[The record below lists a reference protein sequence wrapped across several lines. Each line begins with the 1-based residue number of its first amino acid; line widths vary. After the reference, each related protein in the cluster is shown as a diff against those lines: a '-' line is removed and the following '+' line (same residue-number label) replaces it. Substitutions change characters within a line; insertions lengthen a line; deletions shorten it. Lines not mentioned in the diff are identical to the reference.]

1 MHNSSSQLRSPQQI
15 QTKDSKG
22 QITLVAYILQ
32 QLLTRSAQRYPEKM
46 AVWARKRSL
55 TYRELDERSTQLAH
69 LLRQRGLKKGDR
81 VGIFF
86 PKCVESLVCMFGV
99 LKAGGVYVPLDPQ
112 APADRVGYIIENC
125 GIRVLLTSKER
136 RGALTPETIASL
148 EYCVMTDDSGSNGSG
163 NKVVPWAML
172 GEFPKSPA
180 PPVTLTET
188 DLAYILYTSGSTGRP
203 KGVMLSHQNALTF
216 VEWCAEKFQVRPE
229 DRLSNHAPL
238 HFDLSVFDVYNAME
252 AGATVYLVTEDLAL
266 FPTTLANFIEAQ
278 QITIWY
284 SVPSALMLLLLHA
297 NMKAE
302 KLPHL
307 RIVLFAGEVFPMK
320 YLRQLADLL
329 PSVELFNLYGPTET
343 NVCTYY
349 HVERE
354 RLAGMEKLPIGI
366 ACENTEV
373 FAVNDQDQIVTAPGE
388 SGELYV
394 RGPGVTYGYWADV
407 EKTRKMVVPNR
418 FQAHFNENMY
428 RTGDLVTLAEDGNYY
443 FQGRRDSQIKSR
455 GYRIELGDIESALL
469 SHPGV
474 REAAAIA
481 IPDELVGNRIKA
493 VVAAHEAQELKITEL
508 QQFCG
513 TIIPKYMIPEQIEF
527 LEALPKTST
536 GKIDRVSLA
545 KAAVVNELAKV

>member
-1 MHNSSSQLRSPQQI
+1 M
-15 QTKDSKG
+15 
-22 QITLVAYILQ
+22 AYILQ
-32 QLLTRSAQRYPEKM
+32 QLLQKSAARNPENL
-46 AVWARKRSL
+46 AVWARGRSL
-55 TYRELDERSTQLAH
+55 TYRELEQRSNQLAH
-69 LLRQRGLKKGDR
+69 LLQERGVRKGDR
-81 VGIFF
+81 VAIYF
-86 PKCVESLVCMFGV
+86 PKCLESVIAMLGV
-99 LKAGGVYVPLDPQ
+99 LKAGGVYVPLDPH
-112 APADRVGYIIENC
+112 APAERISYVLGNC
-125 GIRVLLTSKER
+125 GVRVLITLEDKR
-136 RGALTPETIASL
+136 RGLDNSTLESLAFTVLIDETPKS
-148 EYCVMTDDSGSNGSG
+148 SNGG
-163 NKVVPWAML
+163 GLVPWTIL
-172 GEFPKSPA
+172 EQYPA
-180 PPVTLTET
+180 THAPQVVLTET

-216 VEWCAEKFQVRPE
+216 VEWCADKFKVRSD

-266 FPTTLANFIEAQ
+266 FPTTLANFIETQ

-297 NMKAE
+297 NLKAE

-307 RIVLFAGEVFPMK
+307 RTILFAGEVFPMK

-329 PSVELFNLYGPTET
+329 PQVELFNLYGPTET

-349 HVERE
+349 HVERK
-354 RLAGMEKLPIGI
+354 RLAVMDKLPIGI

-373 FAVNDQDQIVTAPGE
+373 FAVNDQDQIVNQPGE
-388 SGELYV
+388 QGELYV
-394 RGPGVTYGYWADV
+394 RGPAVTYGYWADT
-407 EKTRKMVVPNR
+407 EKTKKMVVPNR
-418 FQAHFNENMY
+418 FQPNFNENMY

-493 VVAAHEAQELKITEL
+493 VVAAHEDHELKIVEL

-527 LEALPKTST
+527 LDALPKTST

-545 KAAVVNELAKV
+545 KAAPANDLAKV

>member
-1 MHNSSSQLRSPQQI
+1 M
-15 QTKDSKG
+15 
-22 QITLVAYILQ
+22 AYILQ
-32 QLLTRSAQRYPEKM
+32 QLLTRSAAQYPDKM

-86 PKCVESLVCMFGV
+86 PKSVESLVCMFGV
-99 LKAGGVYVPLDPQ
+99 LKAGGVYIPLDPQ
-112 APADRVGYIIENC
+112 QPADRVAYIIANC
-125 GIRVLLTSKER
+125 GIRVLLTNKER
-136 RGALTPETIASL
+136 RTALGAAVTDTLD
-148 EYCVMTDDSGSNGSG
+148 YCVMTDDSGANGSG

-172 GEFPKSPA
+172 SEYPASPA
-180 PPVTLTET
+180 PEIVMTET

-216 VEWCAEKFQVRPE
+216 VEWCAEKFKIRSE

-266 FPTTLANFIEAQ
+266 FPTTLAQFIEQQ
-278 QITIWY
+278 QITVWY
-284 SVPSALMLLLLHA
+284 SVPSALMLLLLHT

-302 KLPHL
+302 KIPHL
-307 RIVLFAGEVFPMK
+307 RTILFAGEVFPMK
-320 YLRQLADLL
+320 YLKQLAELL
-329 PSVELFNLYGPTET
+329 PNVDLFNLYGPTET

-349 HVERE
+349 KVERE
-354 RLAGMEKLPIGI
+354 RLASMNNLPIGI

-373 FAVNDQDQIVTAPGE
+373 FAVNDQDQIVTKPGE
-388 SGELYV
+388 QGELYV
-394 RGPGVTYGYWADV
+394 RGPAVTNGYWADA
-407 EKTRKMVVPNR
+407 EKTKKMVVPNR
-418 FQAHFNENMY
+418 FQPHFNENMY
-428 RTGDLVTLAEDGNYY
+428 KTGDLVTLAEDGNYY

-455 GYRIELGDIESALL
+455 GYRIELGEIESALL

-474 REAAAIA
+474 REAAALA
-481 IPDELVGNRIKA
+481 IPDDLIGNRIKA
-493 VVAAHEAQELKITEL
+493 VVAAHENGGLKIAEL
-508 QQFCG
+508 QSFCA
-513 TIIPKYMIPEQIEF
+513 TRIPKYMIPEQIEF

-536 GKIDRVSLA
+536 GKIDRVRLA
-545 KAAVVNELAKV
+545 QSNN

>member
-1 MHNSSSQLRSPQQI
+1 M
-15 QTKDSKG
+15 
-22 QITLVAYILQ
+22 AYILQ
-32 QLLTRSAQRYPEKM
+32 QLLTRSAALYPEKM

-55 TYRELDERSTQLAH
+55 TYCELDQRSTQLAH

-86 PKCVESLVCMFGV
+86 PKCVESVVCMLGV

-112 APADRVGYIIENC
+112 APAERIGYIIENC
-125 GIRVLLTSKER
+125 GIRVLLTNKER
-136 RGALTPETIASL
+136 RAALSADTIASL
-148 EYCVMTDDSGSNGSG
+148 DYCVMTDGSGSNGAG
-163 NKVVPWAML
+163 NKIVPWAML
-172 GEFPKSPA
+172 GDFPADRVPE
-180 PPVTLTET
+180 VVLTET

-216 VEWCAEKFQVRPE
+216 VEWCAEKFKVRSE

-238 HFDLSVFDVYNAME
+238 HFDLSVFDVYNALE
-252 AGATVYLVTEDLAL
+252 AGATVYLVTEDQAL
-266 FPTTLANFIEAQ
+266 FPTTLANFIEQQ

-307 RIVLFAGEVFPMK
+307 RTILFAGEVFPMK

-329 PSVELFNLYGPTET
+329 PAVELYNLYGPTET

-354 RLAGMEKLPIGI
+354 RLAGMDKLPIGI

-373 FAVNDQDQIVTAPGE
+373 FAVNDKDQIVTRAGE
-388 SGELYV
+388 QGELYV
-394 RGPGVTYGYWADV
+394 RGPAVTYGYWADP
-407 EKTRKMVVPNR
+407 EKTKKMVVPNR
-418 FQAHFNENMY
+418 FQPNFNENMY

-493 VVAAHEAQELKITEL
+493 VVAAHEAQELKIAEL

-513 TIIPKYMIPEQIEF
+513 TIVPKYMIPEQIEF
-527 LEALPKTST
+527 LETLPKTST
-536 GKIDRVSLA
+536 GKIDRVRLA
-545 KAAVVNELAKV
+545 QAAPVNDLAKV

>member
-1 MHNSSSQLRSPQQI
+1 M
-15 QTKDSKG
+15 
-22 QITLVAYILQ
+22 AYILQ
-32 QLLTRSAQRYPEKM
+32 QLLTRSAAKYPEKT
-46 AVWARKRSL
+46 AVWARNRSL
-55 TYRELDERSTQLAH
+55 TYRQLDERSTQLAH

-112 APADRVGYIIENC
+112 QPADRIGYIIENC
-125 GIRVLLTSKER
+125 GIRVLLTNKDR
-136 RGALTPETIASL
+136 RTALGAEFTGTL

-163 NKVVPWAML
+163 NKIVPWAML
-172 GEFPKSPA
+172 GEFPVSPA
-180 PPVTLTET
+180 PEIAFTET

-216 VEWCAEKFQVRPE
+216 VEWCAEKFKMTAD
-229 DRLSNHAPL
+229 DRVSNHAPL

-266 FPTTLANFIEAQ
+266 FPASLAKFIEEKD
-278 QITIWY
+278 ITVWY

-302 KLPHL
+302 KIPHL
-307 RIVLFAGEVFPMK
+307 RTILFAGEVFPMK
-320 YLRQLADLL
+320 YLRQLAELL
-329 PSVELFNLYGPTET
+329 PNVDLFNLYGPTET

-349 HVERE
+349 KVERE
-354 RLAGMEKLPIGI
+354 RLNSLEKLPIGI

-373 FAVNDQDQIVTAPGE
+373 FALSDQDEIVTKAGG

-394 RGPGVTYGYWADV
+394 RGPSVTYGYWADK
-407 EKTRKMVVPNR
+407 EKTAKMVVPNR
-418 FQAHFNENMY
+418 FQKNFNENMY

-455 GYRIELGDIESALL
+455 GYRIELGEIESALL
-469 SHPGV
+469 SHPNV
-474 REAAAIA
+474 REAAAVA
-481 IPDELVGNRIKA
+481 IPDDLVGNRIKA
-493 VVAAHEAQELKITEL
+493 VVAAHQDRELKTAEL
-508 QQFCG
+508 QQFCA
-513 TIIPKYMIPEQIEF
+513 TRIPKYMIPEQIEF
-527 LEALPKTST
+527 CESLPKTST
-536 GKIDRVSLA
+536 GKIDRVRLTQQPQLA
-545 KAAVVNELAKV
+545 KA

>member
-1 MHNSSSQLRSPQQI
+1 M
-15 QTKDSKG
+15 
-22 QITLVAYILQ
+22 AYILQ
-32 QLLTRSAQRYPEKM
+32 QLLTRSAALYPENL
-46 AVWARKRSL
+46 AVWARKRTL

-112 APADRVGYIIENC
+112 APADRIGYIIGNC
-125 GIRVLLTSKER
+125 QIRVLLTTKER
-136 RGALTPETIASL
+136 RSILAPEVVNALD
-148 EYCVMTDDSGSNGSG
+148 YCVMTDDSGSNGSG

-172 GEFPKSPA
+172 ADFPSAKA
-180 PPVTLTET
+180 PEIVLTET

-216 VEWCAEKFQVRPE
+216 VEWCAEKFKIRSE

-238 HFDLSVFDVYNAME
+238 HFDLSVFDVYNSIE

-266 FPTTLANFIEAQ
+266 FPTTLANFIETQ
-278 QITIWY
+278 QITVLY
-284 SVPSALMLLLLHA
+284 CVPSALMLLLLHA

-302 KLPHL
+302 KLPNL
-307 RIVLFAGEVFPMK
+307 RTILFAGEVFPMK

-329 PSVELFNLYGPTET
+329 PAVELYNLYGPTET

-349 HVERE
+349 RVERE
-354 RLAGMEKLPIGI
+354 RLAGMDKLPIGI

-373 FAVNDQDQIVTAPGE
+373 FAVNDQDQIITKPGE
-388 SGELYV
+388 PGELYV
-394 RGPGVTYGYWADV
+394 RGPAVTNGYWADA
-407 EKTRKMVVPNR
+407 EKTKKMVVPNR
-418 FQAHFNENMY
+418 FQPNFNENMY

-474 REAAAIA
+474 REAAVIA
-481 IPDELVGNRIKA
+481 IPDELVGNKIKA
-493 VVAAHEAQELKITEL
+493 IVAPHQTQELKIAEL

-513 TIIPKYMIPEQIEF
+513 TRIPKYMIPEMIEF

-536 GKIDRVSLA
+536 GKIDRVRLA
-545 KAAVVNELAKV
+545 QSAVN

>member
-1 MHNSSSQLRSPQQI
+1 M
-15 QTKDSKG
+15 
-22 QITLVAYILQ
+22 AYILQ
-32 QLLTRSAQRYPEKM
+32 QLLTRSAAQYPDKT
-46 AVWARKRSL
+46 AVWARKRTL

-69 LLRQRGLKKGDR
+69 LLRQRGLQKGDR

-112 APADRVGYIIENC
+112 APAERVGYIIENC
-125 GIRVLLTSKER
+125 GIRVLLTNKER
-136 RGALTPETIASL
+136 RAALSTETVESL
-148 EYCVMTDDSGSNGSG
+148 DYCVMTDSSAANGAG

-172 GEFPKSPA
+172 SEYPA
-180 PPVTLTET
+180 TQAPEVTLTET

-216 VEWCAEKFQVRPE
+216 VEWCAEKFKVRAE

-238 HFDLSVFDVYNAME
+238 HFDLSVFDVYNAIE

-266 FPTTLANFIEAQ
+266 FPTTLANFIETQ

-297 NMKAE
+297 DVKAE
-302 KLPHL
+302 KVPHL
-307 RIVLFAGEVFPMK
+307 RTILFAGEVFPMK
-320 YLRQLADLL
+320 YLQQLADLL
-329 PSVELFNLYGPTET
+329 PKIELFNLYGPTET

-373 FAVNDQDQIVTAPGE
+373 FAVNDADQIVTKPGE

-394 RGPGVTYGYWADV
+394 RGPAVTYGYWADPD
-407 EKTRKMVVPNR
+407 KTKKMCVPNR
-418 FQAHFNENMY
+418 FQPHFNETMY

-443 FQGRRDSQIKSR
+443 FQGRRDSMIKSR
-455 GYRIELGDIESALL
+455 GYRIELGEIESALL

-474 REAAAIA
+474 REAAAVA

-493 VVAAHEAQELKITEL
+493 VVAAHEENSLKMADL
-508 QQFCG
+508 QQFCAKR
-513 TIIPKYMIPEQIEF
+513 IPKYMIPELIEF
-527 LEALPKTST
+527 CGSLPKTST
-536 GKIDRVSLA
+536 GKIDRVRLA
-545 KAAVVNELAKV
+545 Q

>member
-1 MHNSSSQLRSPQQI
+1 
-15 QTKDSKG
+15 
-22 QITLVAYILQ
+22 VAYILQ
-32 QLLTRSAQRYPEKM
+32 QLLTRSAALDPEKP

-112 APADRVGYIIENC
+112 APADRIGYIIGNC
-125 GIRVLLTSKER
+125 QIRVLLTTKER
-136 RGALTPETIASL
+136 RSILAPEVINSL
-148 EYCVMTDDSGSNGSG
+148 DYCVMTDDSGSNGSG

-172 GEFPKSPA
+172 ADFPSAKTPEI
-180 PPVTLTET
+180 VLTET

-216 VEWCAEKFQVRPE
+216 VEWCAEKFKIRSE

-238 HFDLSVFDVYNAME
+238 HFDLSVFDVYNAIE

-266 FPTTLANFIEAQ
+266 FPTTLANFIETQ
-278 QITIWY
+278 QITVLY
-284 SVPSALMLLLLHA
+284 CVPSALMLLLLHA

-307 RIVLFAGEVFPMK
+307 RTILFAGEVFPMK

-329 PSVELFNLYGPTET
+329 PAVELYNLYGPTET

-349 HVERE
+349 RVERE
-354 RLAGMEKLPIGI
+354 RLNGLDKLPIGI

-373 FAVNDQDQIVTAPGE
+373 FAVNDQDQIVTKPGE
-388 SGELYV
+388 PGELYV
-394 RGPGVTYGYWADV
+394 RGPAVTNGYWADA
-407 EKTRKMVVPNR
+407 EKTKKMVVPNR
-418 FQAHFNENMY
+418 FQPNFNENMY

-455 GYRIELGDIESALL
+455 GYRIELGEIESALL

-474 REAAAIA
+474 REAAVVA
-481 IPDELVGNRIKA
+481 IPDELVGNKIKA
-493 VVAAHEAQELKITEL
+493 IVAPHETQELKIAEL

-513 TIIPKYMIPEQIEF
+513 TRVPKYMIPEMIEF

-536 GKIDRVSLA
+536 GKIDRVRLA
-545 KAAVVNELAKV
+545 QSPVQ